1 MTVSLRAEDMEQ
13 ALENAYLLANS
24 DAALPEQWL
33 ARAEQLANSPSVA
46 FIAAVGSVLLAKATD
61 PRIEA
66 LVIQKREGSAG
77 AFSLRGPAKVLGTK
91 RHAYGYDIGSS
102 SDRDP
107 INHGTLIG
115 STRWDVALHRIE
127 AGHKAFFQV
136 ILQWLRDV
144 NALSQEEALQALA
157 AYLRVRQAVVPGAA
171 VAQLPTSL
179 IHAPALTDLVDVLE
193 GFVSAD
199 PEEGARGMALVAA
212 AFRAVGLEAGL
223 PSRHDP
229 RRIDVPIKRD
239 GVLVIASEVKQEAT
253 SEAVADTLARD
264 AASHRARRAL
274 LAVLRPG
281 VLIRF
286 DRESVIQRAERD
298 HGVVLRITDGVR
310 QLLHEALIA
319 GSVEVDA
326 FCSALP
332 RAFGEALREIRV
344 DESSI
349 DTWVAIAERWS

>member
-1 MTVSLRAEDMEQ
+1 MEQ
-13 ALENAYLLANS
+13 TLESAYLLANS
-24 DAALPEQWL
+24 DAVLPAQWL
-33 ARAEQLANSPSVA
+33 ARAEQLGKSPSVA

-61 PRIEA
+61 PQIDA

-127 AGHKAFFQV
+127 AGHKPFFQV

-144 NALSQEEALQALA
+144 NTLTKEQALEALA
-157 AYLRVRQAVVPGAA
+157 AYLRVRQAIAPGAA
-171 VAQLPTSL
+171 LAQLPTSL
-179 IHAPALTDLVDVLE
+179 TQAPALTDLVDVLE

-212 AFRAVGLEAGL
+212 AFRAAGLEAGL

-229 RRIDVPIKRD
+229 RRIDVPIKRN
-239 GVLVIASEVKQEAT
+239 GTLLTAAEVKQENT
-253 SEAVADTLARD
+253 TEAVANSLSRD
-264 AASHRARRAL
+264 AASHGARRAL

-286 DRESVIQRAERD
+286 DRESVILRAERE
-298 HGVVLRITDGVR
+298 HGVVLRVTDGVR
-310 QLLHEALIA
+310 QLLHEALTA

-349 DTWVAIAERWS
+349 NTWVAIAERWTSS